1 LDIINTMCITCIRKD
16 FIKDCLDTLYKY
28 TPPNFR
34 VIIVDQSVGGIELPD
49 EYRSKVH
56 LYVYAYR
63 PLGFAKAMNTAIRL
77 ADTPYI
83 TVLNDDVRFINL
95 RWWDGIMET
104 FKVADNIVAVNPSS
118 VKEAGW
124 GYGWPSDKYVELLPY
139 KEEYTDADYD
149 FLLKGDFS
157 TVANLPDTFPRHKEG
172 VTDAIATWCT
182 VFKREAL
189 LPTEDEK
196 GIRQA
201 KIGLYDERLYPA
213 GFEDYDMD
221 GRAYS
226 GAWRG
231 EKLRMVGASK
241 SYVYHHW
248 SQSKDYLGTLPQ
260 TDKSRYWNHEHLL
273 WPREWNEGHKFDPWG
288 HYTNDKG
295 EIVELK
301 RVPEVAVVEL

>member
-1 LDIINTMCITCIRKD
+1 MDIINTFVITLIRKD
-16 FIKDCLDTLYKY
+16 FLERCLYTLYKY
-28 TPPNFR
+28 TPHNFR
-34 VIIVDQSVGGIELPD
+34 VIVIDQSVGGVELPE

-63 PLGFAKAMNTAIRL
+63 PLGFAKAMNTGIRL

-83 TVLNDDVRFINL
+83 TCLNDDVEFINS
-95 RWWDGIMET
+95 RWWDGVLET

-149 FLLKGDFS
+149 FLIKGDFKD
-157 TVANLPDTFPRHKEG
+157 VANLPDTFPRHKEG

-201 KIGLYDERLYPA
+201 KIGLYDELFFP
-213 GFEDYDMD
+213 GGGEDYDLCT
-221 GRAYS
+221 RAYS
-226 GAWRG
+226 PAWRG
-231 EKLRMVGASK
+231 ERLRMVGASK
-241 SYVYHHW
+241 SWVYHHW
-248 SQSKDYLGTLPQ
+248 SQSKDYLGELPKLD
-260 TDKSRYWNHEHLL
+260 TKKHWNNSGELF
-273 WPREWNEGHKFDPWG
+273 PKGQDVWG
-288 HYTNDKG
+288 YLQEKDEAGNRLP
-295 EIVELK
+295 VE
-301 RVPEVAVVEL
+301 RVPIVHVDPL